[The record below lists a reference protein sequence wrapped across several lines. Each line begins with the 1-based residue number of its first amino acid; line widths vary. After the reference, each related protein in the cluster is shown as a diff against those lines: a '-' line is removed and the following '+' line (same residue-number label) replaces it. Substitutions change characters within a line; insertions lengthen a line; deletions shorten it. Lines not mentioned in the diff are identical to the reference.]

1 VREDTG
7 IIPETRN
14 PKPESRSS
22 EPRSPETR
30 NSKPETRYDALII
43 GGGVGGLASAF
54 RLRQRDPRARIA
66 VCEAA
71 GRFGGVTGTTMVDGF
86 LGEHGPDSLVRTKPA
101 GMRLVADLG
110 LADEVIGT
118 EPDARAG
125 LIARGRRLLPVPE
138 GLYLMAPG
146 RILPFLRSPLVSWPG
161 KLRMGLDLVIPPRTR
176 PGREESLAGFV
187 RRRLGREALERI
199 AQPLVGGIYT
209 ADPERLSVAATM
221 PLFLE
226 AEREHGSLIR
236 AMRAR
241 VDAASAS
248 GPRYSLFASLRGG
261 LGALVDRLVARLAD
275 CDLRTGCP
283 VTALVRDGDGW
294 VAATPHGPVRAR
306 RVVLA
311 LPAWAAAR
319 LLAPIDGI
327 LAAEL
332 AAVPYAGVATVGL
345 AVPLERL
352 APLPAAA
359 GFVVPAVERRTVL
372 ACTFVH
378 RKYAGRAPAGWAHL
392 RAFVGGAL
400 HPDDADLPDDALRA
414 AVRRDLADL
423 AGLQGEP
430 RWLGIHRWPRAMC
443 QPEVGHRE
451 RTARIRARA
460 GAIPGLALVGNGYEG
475 VGIPDLA
482 EQAERLTLAP

>member
-1 VREDTG
+1 MAEVDW
-7 IIPETRN
+7 
-14 PKPESRSS
+14 
-22 EPRSPETR
+22 
-30 NSKPETRYDALII
+30 LII
-43 GGGVGGLASAF
+43 GGGVGGLAAAF
-54 RLRQRDPRARIA
+54 RLRQRHPAARIV

-71 GRFGGVTGTTMVDGF
+71 DRFGGVTASSVVDGF
-86 LGEHGPDSLVRTKPA
+86 QCEHGPDSLVRTKPA
-101 GMRLVADLG
+101 GMRLVNDLG
-110 LADEVIGT
+110 LGGEVIGT

-125 LIARGRRLLPVPE
+125 LIARGRRLVPVPE

-176 PGREESLAGFV
+176 PGREESLAAFV

-236 AMRAR
+236 AMRRR

-248 GPRYSLFASLRGG
+248 GPRYSLFATLRGG
-261 LGALVDRLVARLAD
+261 LGALVDRLVERLD
-275 CDLRTGCP
+275 GCELRTGCP
-283 VTALVRDGDGW
+283 VAGLARDGDGW
-294 VAATPHGPVRAR
+294 CAATAAGPIRAR

-319 LLAPIDGI
+319 LVAPVDRTLADD
-327 LAAEL
+327 L
-332 AAVPYAGVATVGL
+332 AAVPYAGVATISL
-345 AVPLERL
+345 AVPLADL
-352 APLPAAA
+352 DPLPAAA
-359 GFVVPAVERRTVL
+359 GFVVPAVEGRTLL

-400 HPDDADLPDDALRA
+400 HPGDTDCSDDDLKA
-414 AVRRDLADL
+414 AVRRDLGDL
-423 AGLQGEP
+423 LGLRTEP
-430 RWLGIHRWPRAMC
+430 RWLALHRWSRAMC

-451 RTARIRARA
+451 RTARIRTRA
-460 GAIPGLALVGNGYEG
+460 AQIPGLHLVGNGYEG

-482 EQAERLTLAP
+482 EQAERIAQPGEPSSK